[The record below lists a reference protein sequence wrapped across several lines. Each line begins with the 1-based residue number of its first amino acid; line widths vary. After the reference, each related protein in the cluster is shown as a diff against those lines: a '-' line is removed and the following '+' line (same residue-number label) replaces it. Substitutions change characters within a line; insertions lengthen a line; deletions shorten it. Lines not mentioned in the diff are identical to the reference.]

1 MLLIAGDPGIT
12 PQFVDSTSTAVAMR
26 LPQKNDFASCE
37 EGASEKLLKK
47 QVPPLSCTGAFYDRG
62 IHYVPKYSDILY
74 ININPNGHY
83 ISGHANRPFCP
94 TIVFLP

>member
-37 EGASEKLLKK
+37 EGASEKKLSA
-47 QVPPLSCTGAFYDRG
+47 PLTVASVKF
-62 IHYVPKYSDILY
+62 
-74 ININPNGHY
+74 
-83 ISGHANRPFCP
+83 HA
-94 TIVFLP
+94 L

>member
-1 MLLIAGDPGIT
+1 MLMLLIAGDPGIT

-47 QVPPLSCTGAFYDRG
+47 QVPPLS
-62 IHYVPKYSDILY
+62 
-74 ININPNGHY
+74 
-83 ISGHANRPFCP
+83 
-94 TIVFLP
+94 